1 MGKLSGFRGFGQ
13 GALAAG
19 GPVPTYIKVNK

>member
-19 GPVPTYIKVNK
+19 GPVPTYVKVNK